1 MASGPGNEQLRVE
14 FERNGVKLGIEH
26 EYRHDSLWLN
36 LEPRIK
42 YNDAGF
48 GFIEPRIEFNESG
61 IEYID
66 PGIGHD
72 DTRFEYVDAGVGHD
86 ESGIE
91 YVDAGVGH
99 IKSRI
104 EHLFRERVC
113 EHGDFGFWIGL
124 EHEHERFLC
133 DRR

>member
-26 EYRHDSLWLN
+26 EYRHDSFWLN
-36 LEPRIK
+36 LEPRIEH
-42 YNDAGF
+42 NDSGV
-48 GFIEPRIEFNESG
+48 EFNESG

-66 PGIGHD
+66 AGIGHD
-72 DTRFEYVDAGVGHD
+72 DTRFEYIDAGTGHN

-91 YVDAGVGH
+91 YVDSGDGH
-99 IKSRI
+99 VKSRI
-104 EHLFRERVC
+104 EHVFRERVC
-113 EHGDFGFWIGL
+113 EHGNFGFRVGFEL
-124 EHEHERFLC
+124 EHERFLC